1 MAGGPTVH
9 YQGLPRDESRI
20 GPCERRQ
27 PPPHG
32 PLAAYR
38 VRGRARAARAPSL
51 PLACPSAHR
60 AYLIQKASTVEDNR
74 VHWKKRQKQIERL
87 KARHGA
93 DRSLIRKFPDLKVEQ
108 HTAPCSN
115 GMRGSTARRPRPAGM
130 KQFPVGHSHK
140 QGLELITPGT
150 DLQWMGGKKT

>member
-1 MAGGPTVH
+1 VVKAESGPAKEGNRHHTVH
-9 YQGLPRDESRI
+9 WQNI
-20 GPCERRQ
+20 ACEDA
-27 PPPHG
+27 P
-32 PLAAYR
+32 
-38 VRGRARAARAPSL
+38 RAARAPSL

-115 GMRGSTARRPRPAGM
+115 GMRGSTARRPRPPGM